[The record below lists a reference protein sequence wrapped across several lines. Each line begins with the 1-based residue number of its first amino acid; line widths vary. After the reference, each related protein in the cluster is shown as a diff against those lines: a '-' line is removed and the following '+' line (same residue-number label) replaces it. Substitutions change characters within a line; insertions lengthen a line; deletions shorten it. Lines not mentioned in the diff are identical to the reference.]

1 MPWGRLLSEGSLFY
15 YVFGCVLS
23 CENRPLMFW
32 KMRKKSCCN
41 TWGREAAYGEKKK
54 FCDERME
61 LHNSAYARL
70 VVLATP
76 GFQSQV
82 EACLE
87 TPMLRG
93 KNNLWM

>member
-1 MPWGRLLSEGSLFY
+1 ME
-15 YVFGCVLS
+15 
-23 CENRPLMFW
+23 
-32 KMRKKSCCN
+32 K
-41 TWGREAAYGEKKK
+41 KKK

-93 KNNLWM
+93 KK